1 MKNTLKLS
9 SSALIVALT
18 LGLGGLA
25 HGQTLK
31 DAVETT
37 VRSNPDVMFEANQ
50 RLANEEAL
58 KGARGGFLPK
68 VDMFA
73 GYGSEWSRNA
83 STNALSNCTAL
94 TCSSSNLQYAGNDGI
109 RLNRQEFQTTLTQML
124 FDGFGV
130 LSEVNRQGARVE
142 SAAYKTMGVSD
153 AMGLKAIESY
163 LNVLRTRELTK
174 LTKENLDTHLRIMD
188 QIRIRSGGGIGRKS
202 DLEQVEARVGL
213 ARANLTAA
221 EANQRDAEINYMR
234 VVGAKPVALVKPE
247 SPASSALPGSDDDA
261 VRVALENHPILKS
274 ARADVKAAEY
284 QQQAAKSFMSP
295 RFDAEFGIG
304 NNQNLDG
311 QPGTNDEKF
320 AMIRMRWNL
329 FRGGS
334 DYARI
339 NETGYFK
346 VQSQDV
352 MNRTARQVE
361 ESTRL
366 SWNTMISSQ
375 ARLPS
380 LREHAVKSF
389 ETRDSYAQQF
399 NLGQRTLLDLLDS
412 ENEAFTAQS
421 NYITAQYLESFSR
434 YRLLGDTGQVLS
446 YLGVEPPPQASVENI
461 EKYK

>member
-1 MKNTLKLS
+1 
-9 SSALIVALT
+9 
-18 LGLGGLA
+18 
-25 HGQTLK
+25 
-31 DAVETT
+31 
-37 VRSNPDVMFEANQ
+37 
-50 RLANEEAL
+50 
-58 KGARGGFLPK
+58 
-68 VDMFA
+68 
-73 GYGSEWSRNA
+73 
-83 STNALSNCTAL
+83 
-94 TCSSSNLQYAGNDGI
+94 
-109 RLNRQEFQTTLTQML
+109 ML

-130 LSEVNRQGARVE
+130 LSEVNRQGARIE
-142 SAAYKTMGVSD
+142 SAAYKTMGVSE
-153 AMGLKAIESY
+153 AMGLKAIENY

-234 VVGAKPVALVKPE
+234 IVGAKPVALVKPE
-247 SPASSALPGSDDDA
+247 SPATGALPGSDDDA
-261 VRVALENHPILKS
+261 VRVALENHPILRS
-274 ARADVKAAEY
+274 AQADVKAAEY

-366 SWNTMISSQ
+366 SWNTMISAQ